1 MYPFLKKKKLQ
12 MIHESIDNL
21 LLEKTSGKFNSAS
34 YSFIDTKTQTYPN
47 NRDCNWT
54 VLDAIGNTPIIK
66 IKNVYAKLESVN
78 PSGSIKDRVA
88 LEIICAAERE
98 GSLKEGYTIIEASS
112 GNTGISL
119 SMVAAVKGYK
129 MLVVMPQNMSKER
142 KQMMKAFGAKII
154 LSLRSGSL
162 QEAINKAEELA
173 KKPKMFLARQFSNP
187 NNIIAQEKT
196 GKEILNEIGPVD
208 AVVAGVGTGGTLIGI
223 TNVMQTVNPNVK
235 QIAVEPEE
243 AAVMFGGS
251 DVRIKQHKIQ
261 GIGDG
266 FIPKLIDIKKV
277 DDVITV
283 GSEEAIQMAK
293 KLSRKYGL
301 LVGISSGANMLA
313 ALRVAKHYNKVV
325 TVLPDRGERYLSMN
339 LFKN

>member
-1 MYPFLKKKKLQ
+1 MTDMQHIAPSVL
-12 MIHESIDNL
+12 SI
-21 LLEKTSGKFNSAS
+21 
-34 YSFIDTKTQTYPN
+34 
-47 NRDCNWT
+47 
-54 VLDAIGNTPIIK
+54 IGNTPLIRIS
-66 IKNVYAKLESVN
+66 NVYAKFEGMN

-88 LEIICAAERE
+88 LDIIEAAEAE
-98 GSLKEGYTIIEASS
+98 GELAEGYTIVEASS

-119 SMVAAVKGYK
+119 AMIAAVKGYK
-129 MLVVMPQNMSKER
+129 MIVVMPENMSEER
-142 KQMMKAFGAKII
+142 KQMMRAFNAELVLTSK
-154 LSLRSGSL
+154 SGSL
-162 QEAINKAEELA
+162 TEAIETAEEIA
-173 KKPKMFLARQFSNP
+173 NRPKTFYARQFSNP
-187 NNIIAQEKT
+187 NNIKAQEKT
-196 GKEILNEIGPVD
+196 GQEILREIGPVD
-208 AVVAGVGTGGTLIGI
+208 AVVAGVGTGGTLMGV
-223 TNVMQTVNPNVK
+223 TNVMKTVNPAVK

-251 DVRIKQHKIQ
+251 DIRIKQHKIQ

-266 FIPKLIDIKKV
+266 FIPHLIDMKKV

-293 KLSRKYGL
+293 KLAKQYGL

>member
-1 MYPFLKKKKLQ
+1 
-12 MIHESIDNL
+12 
-21 LLEKTSGKFNSAS
+21 
-34 YSFIDTKTQTYPN
+34 
-47 NRDCNWT
+47 
-54 VLDAIGNTPIIK
+54 
-66 IKNVYAKLESVN
+66 
-78 PSGSIKDRVA
+78 
-88 LEIICAAERE
+88 
-98 GSLKEGYTIIEASS
+98 
-112 GNTGISL
+112 
-119 SMVAAVKGYK
+119 MVAAIKGYK
-129 MLVVMPQNMSKER
+129 MVVVMPQNMSKER
-142 KQMMKAFGAKII
+142 KHMMKAYGAKIVT
-154 LSLRSGSL
+154 SLKSGSL
-162 QEAINKAEELA
+162 QEAIKKAEQLA

-196 GKEILNEIGPVD
+196 GKEILREIGPVD
-208 AVVAGVGTGGTLIGI
+208 AVVAGVGTGGTLIGV
-223 TNVMQTVNPNVK
+223 TNVIKTVNPDVK

-251 DVRIKQHKIQ
+251 DIRIKQHKIQ

-266 FIPKLIDIKKV
+266 FIPHLIDMKKV

-293 KLSRKYGL
+293 KLAKQYGL
-301 LVGISSGANMLA
+301 LVGISSGSNMLA